1 MLDYN
6 AIFRILFDDIFLIL
20 LSDNK
25 MIHYSPSSRY
35 TAQKIADKVAHGAYF
50 YSHFSVESDEALLA
64 DPIQKIVAK
73 LTGKYSL
80 DLSPRQRTYRL
91 NTKKEPIADLI
102 VQKRFTSKTWDF
114 WLLITTPKSNEYN
127 NSKSEITLKKI
138 VNQRVSEAETIW
150 NRELEKEQVRIIQQ
164 YFDDHEKFK
173 FVLQKPFLKLAFGQ
187 GKFVELV
194 RLSHSSKKSKTYSQ
208 TEKGAKNYTWT
219 WRYDEPT
226 VQLIKKKYVE
236 IMNTLI
242 SNKDKSVGMN
252 DLQKFYDD
260 LKYYSVFKGNRHQIG
275 KLFVDA
281 VSYHYKKTGNNFR
294 KADYY
299 VGLELNYLPRLQ
311 NYADNFTQ
319 YIFLRRLYEFA
330 GVALDK
336 DVVNQDTYNELLN
349 EYLV

>member
-6 AIFRILFDDIFLIL
+6 VIFRILFDDIFLIL

-50 YSHFSVESDEALLA
+50 YSHFSVESDEMLLA

-187 GKFVELV
+187 GKLWNLCAYLIPVKNLKPTH
-194 RLSHSSKKSKTYSQ
+194 RLKKVPKITHGHGDMMSQ
-208 TEKGAKNYTWT
+208 
-219 WRYDEPT
+219 PF
-226 VQLIKKKYVE
+226 
-236 IMNTLI
+236 
-242 SNKDKSVGMN
+242 S
-252 DLQKFYDD
+252 
-260 LKYYSVFKGNRHQIG
+260 
-275 KLFVDA
+275 
-281 VSYHYKKTGNNFR
+281 
-294 KADYY
+294 
-299 VGLELNYLPRLQ
+299 
-311 NYADNFTQ
+311 
-319 YIFLRRLYEFA
+319 
-330 GVALDK
+330 
-336 DVVNQDTYNELLN
+336 
-349 EYLV
+349 

>member
-1 MLDYN
+1 
-6 AIFRILFDDIFLIL
+6 
-20 LSDNK
+20 
-25 MIHYSPSSRY
+25 
-35 TAQKIADKVAHGAYF
+35 
-50 YSHFSVESDEALLA
+50 
-64 DPIQKIVAK
+64 
-73 LTGKYSL
+73 L

-150 NRELEKEQVRIIQQ
+150 NRELEKEQVGVIQQ

-173 FVLQKPFLKLAFGQ
+173 FVLQKPFLKLAFGK

-194 RLSHSSKKSKTYSQ
+194 RLSHSNKKSKTYSQ
-208 TEKGAKNYTWT
+208 TEKSAKNYTWT

-226 VQLIKKKYVE
+226 VQLIKKKYIE
-236 IMNTLI
+236 IINTLI

-252 DLQKFYDD
+252 NLQKFYDD

-275 KLFVDA
+275 RLFVGA
-281 VSYHYKKTGNNFR
+281 VSYHYKKTDNDFR

-299 VGLELNYLPRLQ
+299 VKLELNYLPRLQ

-319 YIFLRRLYEFA
+319 YIFMRRLYEFA
-330 GVALDK
+330 GVDLDK
-336 DVVNQDTYNELLN
+336 SVVNQDTYSELLN

>member
-1 MLDYN
+1 M
-6 AIFRILFDDIFLIL
+6 FDDIFLIL
-20 LSDNK
+20 LGDNK

-50 YSHFSVESDEALLA
+50 YSHFSVESDETLLA

-164 YFDDHEKFK
+164 YFDDHENSNLYYK
-173 FVLQKPFLKLAFGQ
+173 
-187 GKFVELV
+187 
-194 RLSHSSKKSKTYSQ
+194 SH
-208 TEKGAKNYTWT
+208 
-219 WRYDEPT
+219 
-226 VQLIKKKYVE
+226 
-236 IMNTLI
+236 
-242 SNKDKSVGMN
+242 
-252 DLQKFYDD
+252 F
-260 LKYYSVFKGNRHQIG
+260 
-275 KLFVDA
+275 
-281 VSYHYKKTGNNFR
+281 
-294 KADYY
+294 
-299 VGLELNYLPRLQ
+299 
-311 NYADNFTQ
+311 
-319 YIFLRRLYEFA
+319 
-330 GVALDK
+330 
-336 DVVNQDTYNELLN
+336 
-349 EYLV
+349 